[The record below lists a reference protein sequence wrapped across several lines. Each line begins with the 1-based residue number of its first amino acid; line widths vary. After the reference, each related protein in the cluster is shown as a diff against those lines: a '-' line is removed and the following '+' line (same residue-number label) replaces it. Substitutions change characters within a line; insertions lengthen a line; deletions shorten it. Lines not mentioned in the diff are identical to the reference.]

1 MLGHFGTF
9 NETFCQ
15 NMRKRGHMEQGLNHI
30 VVVDDDNEMRSLLS
44 DFLGESGF
52 KVSSFHLATEAIRYL
67 KSLESQNEKV
77 DLVISDINM
86 PEMTGIDLIRNIS
99 RTQPDLPI
107 ILITAFGSVETAIEA
122 MRVGAFDYVVKPFQ
136 LAEIK
141 VSIDRALRFR
151 KLQKDNQSLR
161 QEVKKS
167 WNFKNIIGKSPA
179 MKQVLDL
186 IPKISNAK
194 TNVLITGAS
203 GTGKEVIAKS
213 IHDSGNRSQKP
224 FVAINCS
231 AIPENL
237 LESELFGHAKG
248 SFTGAIND
256 KKGLFEEAEGGTL
269 FLDEIGDMDLSL
281 QAKLL
286 RVLQERKIKSVG
298 ENKYKDIDV
307 RIIAATH
314 KDLRKMISE
323 ASFREDLFYRLSVL
337 PISLPE
343 LKERREDIPALAN
356 HFVQK
361 YSAMNNTIAD
371 QLSQKALSILISRNW
386 DGNVRELENIIERAV
401 VLCPNKIIDE
411 SYFIENSSSNSNGFE
426 NFFEENTENMP
437 SLEDL
442 EKKYIKLVLDKT
454 GNRKEKAANILG
466 INRRTL
472 YRKERL
478 YGFVQENDEYVN

>member
-1 MLGHFGTF
+1 
-9 NETFCQ
+9 
-15 NMRKRGHMEQGLNHI
+15 MEQGLNHI

-52 KVSSFHLATEAIRYL
+52 KVSSFHLATEAIRFL